1 MAALYG
7 RMSGAR
13 GEVTR
18 TGTPGSGIQA
28 KLETW
33 EGSVKVELQADGSFE
48 VWMGDKSN
56 PRIMVAQG
64 NVNTREA
71 WATDLAFGLPTL
83 VQSDEPLNYVR

>member
-7 RMSGAR
+7 RMNGSR

-18 TGTPGSGIQA
+18 CGTKASGIQA

-33 EGSVKVELQADGSFE
+33 EGSVRVTLDADGTFE
-48 VWMGDKSN
+48 VWMGDKSS
-56 PRIMVAQG
+56 PRVLVAQG

-71 WATDLAFGLPTL
+71 WASDLILKAVP
-83 VQSDEPLNYVR
+83 S